1 MIMKFLHKFRIG
13 KKIPPNPPLKGI
25 GKKIPPNPP
34 LKGGRQRK
42 ELNFYCAVVSLVSLS
57 GYFSYAPVVM
67 AEGKQI
73 GDRSINVTPTWEI
86 ANEYN
91 QENWPS
97 VIKDNQIFWLL
108 LIEELE
114 YRVNDADSSF
124 NWDAHGWVG
133 GDYRRLWLKT
143 DGEVN
148 TEDGE
153 GDAEV
158 QLLYSQLVWSFWE
171 WQAGVRYDRIF
182 GSESDGRA
190 FVVFGLQ
197 GLAPYFFEVDAA
209 LFVSEDGDISAR
221 LSVEYELLITQRLVL
236 QPEFEVNVAA
246 QEVEE
251 FEIGTGFNDLELEMR
266 LRYEFS
272 RRFAPYI
279 GISWERKFAG
289 TADFAREEGESVDEV
304 KFVGGLRLTF

>member
-1 MIMKFLHKFRIG
+1 MNFLHKLRKG
-13 KKIPPNPPLKGI
+13 ERIPPSL
-25 GKKIPPNPP
+25 P
-34 LKGGRQRK
+34 LKGGKQRK
-42 ELNFYCAVVSLVSLS
+42 GLNFYCAVAGLVSFVS
-57 GYFSYAPVVM
+57 YFSYAPVVM
-67 AEGKQI
+67 AEGKQVS
-73 GDRSINVTPTWEI
+73 DRSTNLVPTLEI
-86 ANEYN
+86 TNEDN

-97 VIKDNQIFWLL
+97 PVKDNQIFWLL
-108 LIEELE
+108 LLEELE

-124 NWDAHGWVG
+124 NWDAHGWIG
-133 GDYRRLWLKT
+133 NDYRRLWLKT

-171 WQAGVRYDRIF
+171 WQAGVRYDQIF

-190 FVVFGLQ
+190 FAVFGLQ

-221 LSVEYELLITQRLVL
+221 LSVEYELLLTQRLVL

-251 FEIGTGFNDLELEMR
+251 FEIGTGFNDIELEMR

-304 KFVGGLRLTF
+304 KFVGGFRFMF

>member
-1 MIMKFLHKFRIG
+1 MNFFRSG
-13 KKIPPNPPLKGI
+13 
-25 GKKIPPNPP
+25 
-34 LKGGRQRK
+34 
-42 ELNFYCAVVSLVSLS
+42 FYFAVAGLVSFLS
-57 GYFSYAPVVM
+57 CFGYAPVVL
-67 AEGKQI
+67 AEVKQVNSVTS
-73 GDRSINVTPTWEI
+73 DRSSTLGPSLEI
-86 ANEYN
+86 ANDSH
-91 QENWPS
+91 QDKWPS
-97 VIKDNQIFWLL
+97 PIHDNQIFWLL
-108 LIEELE
+108 LLEQLE

-124 NWDAHGWVG
+124 NWDAYGWVG
-133 GDYRRLWLKT
+133 DDYRRLWLKT

-171 WQAGVRYDRIF
+171 WQVGLRYDQIF
-182 GSESDGRA
+182 GSDSRGRA
-190 FVVFGLQ
+190 FAVFGIQ
-197 GLAPYFFEVDAA
+197 GLAPYLFEVDAA

-221 LSVEYELLITQRLVL
+221 LSVEYELLLTQRLVL

-246 QEVEE
+246 QEAEE
-251 FEIGTGFNDLELEMR
+251 FDIGTGFNDIELEMR

-289 TADFAREEGESVDEV
+289 TADFAREEGETVDEV
-304 KFVGGLRLTF
+304 KFLGGLRFMF